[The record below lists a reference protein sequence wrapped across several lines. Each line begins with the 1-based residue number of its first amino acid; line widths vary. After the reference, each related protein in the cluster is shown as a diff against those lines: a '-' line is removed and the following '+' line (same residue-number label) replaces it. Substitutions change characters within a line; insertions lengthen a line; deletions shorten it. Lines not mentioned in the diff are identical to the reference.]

1 MEDGC
6 QFQGAVYQDS
16 PQGSIRPHCLT
27 GLTPDELEAEVSKR
41 AYKVLRLLAKVM
53 ESGAMVLC
61 LSSESSDLLK
71 GPFSVTLIFS
81 FLMSRLM
88 VLDMRRNLWF

>member
-6 QFQGAVYQDS
+6 KFQGAVYQDS

-27 GLTPDELEAEVSKR
+27 GFTPDELEAEVSKW
-41 AYKVLRLLAKVM
+41 AYQVLRLLAKVM
-53 ESGAMVLC
+53 ESDAMVVC

-71 GPFSVTLIFS
+71 GLFSVTLIFS
-81 FLMSRLM
+81 FFMSQLVALNM
-88 VLDMRRNLWF
+88 YLI